1 MKCPKCGAEIS
12 DYASSC
18 PECGTP
24 IVKIRPKR
32 VCMNCGAEVPDDASV
47 CPGCGRPV
55 KRREHQQAHAAN
67 AGDANAGGATSMH
80 DNGANA
86 GGASAT
92 HGRDANAGGTS
103 ATQGS
108 GASFTARIRQ
118 SWKRD
123 KYAWLQAVL
132 PIVLAFLYHINL
144 LQDKMSF
151 NLMNT
156 ALIFEGL
163 IFFFGYL
170 DVKEI
175 SQRPE
180 MYGGVAFSSRYMY
193 LSYFLPVM
201 SFFERRQLP
210 GMKRN
215 ALYPILHAVLLAIF
229 VILMLFTSDEE
240 MLLQAGGAL

>member
-1 MKCPKCGAEIS
+1 MKCPKCGTEIS
-12 DYASSC
+12 DYASHC
-18 PECGTP
+18 PACGTP

-32 VCMNCGAEVPDDASV
+32 VCTNCGAEVPDDATV

-55 KRREHQQAHAAN
+55 KRREHQQPH
-67 AGDANAGGATSMH
+67 
-80 DNGANA
+80 GANA
-86 GGASAT
+86 GGA
-92 HGRDANAGGTS
+92 NAGGV
-103 ATQGS
+103 AAMHGS
-108 GASFTARIRQ
+108 GFMARIRQ
-118 SWKRD
+118 SWARD

-163 IFFFGYL
+163 ISFFGYL

-215 ALYPILHAVLLAIF
+215 ALYPIVHAVLLAIF
-229 VILMLFTSDEE
+229 IVLMLFTSDEV
-240 MLLQAGGAL
+240 MLLQTGAL

>member
-12 DYASSC
+12 DYASHC
-18 PECGTP
+18 PACGTP

-32 VCMNCGAEVPDDASV
+32 VCTNCGAEVPDDATV

-55 KRREHQQAHAAN
+55 KRREHQQTH
-67 AGDANAGGATSMH
+67 
-80 DNGANA
+80 GANA
-86 GGASAT
+86 GGA
-92 HGRDANAGGTS
+92 NAGG
-103 ATQGS
+103 AAAMHGS
-108 GASFTARIRQ
+108 GFMARIRQ
-118 SWKRD
+118 SWARD

-215 ALYPILHAVLLAIF
+215 ALYPIVHAVLLAIF
-229 VILMLFTSDEE
+229 AILMLITSDEV
-240 MLLQAGGAL
+240 MLLEVGGAR

>member
-12 DYASSC
+12 DYASHC
-18 PECGTP
+18 PACGTP

-32 VCMNCGAEVPDDASV
+32 VCTNCGAEVPDDATV

-55 KRREHQQAHAAN
+55 KRREHQQPH
-67 AGDANAGGATSMH
+67 
-80 DNGANA
+80 GANA
-86 GGASAT
+86 GGA
-92 HGRDANAGGTS
+92 NAGG
-103 ATQGS
+103 AAAMHGS
-108 GASFTARIRQ
+108 GFMARIRQ
-118 SWKRD
+118 SWARD

-215 ALYPILHAVLLAIF
+215 ALYPIVHAVLLAIF
-229 VILMLFTSDEE
+229 AILMLITSDEV
-240 MLLQAGGAL
+240 MLLEVGGAL

>member
-12 DYASSC
+12 DYASNC
-18 PECGTP
+18 PECGSP

-32 VCMNCGAEVPDDASV
+32 VCTNCGAEVPDDATV

-55 KRREHQQAHAAN
+55 KRREHQQAH
-67 AGDANAGGATSMH
+67 GANAGGGNAGGAAAMH
-80 DNGANA
+80 GSGVNA

-92 HGRDANAGGTS
+92 
-103 ATQGS
+103 QGS
-108 GASFTARIRQ
+108 GFMARIRQ
-118 SWKRD
+118 SWARD

-215 ALYPILHAVLLAIF
+215 AQYPIVHAVLLAIF
-229 VILMLFTSDEE
+229 VVLMLFTSDEV
-240 MLLQAGGAL
+240 MLLEVGGAL

>member
-12 DYASSC
+12 DYASHC
-18 PECGTP
+18 PACGTP

-32 VCMNCGAEVPDDASV
+32 VCTNCGAEVPDDATV

-55 KRREHQQAHAAN
+55 KRREHQQA
-67 AGDANAGGATSMH
+67 S
-80 DNGANA
+80 GANA
-86 GGASAT
+86 GGA
-92 HGRDANAGGTS
+92 NEGG
-103 ATQGS
+103 AAAMHGS
-108 GASFTARIRQ
+108 GFMARIRQ
-118 SWKRD
+118 SWARD

-132 PIVLAFLYHINL
+132 PIILAFLYHINL

-180 MYGGVAFSSRYMY
+180 MYGGVAFSNRYMY

-215 ALYPILHAVLLAIF
+215 ALYPVVHAVLLALF
-229 VILMLFTSDEE
+229 AILMLITSDEV
-240 MLLQAGGAL
+240 MLLEVGGAL

>member
-32 VCMNCGAEVPDDASV
+32 VCTNCGAEVPDDATV

-55 KRREHQQAHAAN
+55 KRREHQQAHGAN
-67 AGDANAGGATSMH
+67 AG
-80 DNGANA
+80 GANA
-86 GGASAT
+86 GGASAM
-92 HGRDANAGGTS
+92 HGCGSNAGSTS
-103 ATQGS
+103 ATHGS

-118 SWKRD
+118 SWTRD
-123 KYAWLQAVL
+123 RYAWLQAVL

-156 ALIFEGL
+156 ALIYEGL

-180 MYGGVAFSSRYMY
+180 MYGGVAFSDRYMY

-215 ALYPILHAVLLAIF
+215 ALYPIVHAVLLAIF
-229 VILMLFTSDEE
+229 LVLMLFTSDEV

>member
-12 DYASSC
+12 DYASHC
-18 PECGTP
+18 PACGTP

-32 VCMNCGAEVPDDASV
+32 VCTNCGAEVPDDATV

-55 KRREHQQAHAAN
+55 KRREHQQPH
-67 AGDANAGGATSMH
+67 
-80 DNGANA
+80 GANA
-86 GGASAT
+86 GGA
-92 HGRDANAGGTS
+92 NAGG
-103 ATQGS
+103 AAAVHGS
-108 GASFTARIRQ
+108 GFMARIRQ
-118 SWKRD
+118 SWARD

-215 ALYPILHAVLLAIF
+215 ALYPIVHAVLLALF
-229 VILMLFTSDEE
+229 AILMLITSDEV
-240 MLLQAGGAL
+240 MLLEVGGAL

>member
-12 DYASSC
+12 DYASHC
-18 PECGTP
+18 PACGTP

-32 VCMNCGAEVPDDASV
+32 VCTNCGAEVPDDATV
-47 CPGCGRPV
+47 CPSCGRPV
-55 KRREHQQAHAAN
+55 KRREHQQPH
-67 AGDANAGGATSMH
+67 
-80 DNGANA
+80 GANA
-86 GGASAT
+86 GGA
-92 HGRDANAGGTS
+92 NAGG
-103 ATQGS
+103 AAAMHGS
-108 GASFTARIRQ
+108 GFMARIRQ
-118 SWKRD
+118 SWARD

-163 IFFFGYL
+163 VFFFGYL

-215 ALYPILHAVLLAIF
+215 ALYPIVHAVLLALF
-229 VILMLFTSDEE
+229 AILMLITSDEV
-240 MLLQAGGAL
+240 MLLEVGGAL

>member
-32 VCMNCGAEVPDDASV
+32 VCTNCGAEVPDDATV

-55 KRREHQQAHAAN
+55 KRRAHQQAHGAN
-67 AGDANAGGATSMH
+67 AG
-80 DNGANA
+80 GANA
-86 GGASAT
+86 GGASSMHGSGSNAGSTSAT
-92 HGRDANAGGTS
+92 HGG
-103 ATQGS
+103 

-118 SWKRD
+118 SWTRD
-123 KYAWLQAVL
+123 RYAWLQAVL

-215 ALYPILHAVLLAIF
+215 ALYPIVHAVLLAIF
-229 VILMLFTSDEE
+229 LILMLFTSDEV

>member
-12 DYASSC
+12 DYASHC
-18 PECGTP
+18 PACGTP

-32 VCMNCGAEVPDDASV
+32 VCTNCGAEVPDDATV

-55 KRREHQQAHAAN
+55 KRREHQQPH
-67 AGDANAGGATSMH
+67 
-80 DNGANA
+80 GANA
-86 GGASAT
+86 GGA
-92 HGRDANAGGTS
+92 NAGG
-103 ATQGS
+103 AAAMHGS
-108 GASFTARIRQ
+108 GFMARIRQ
-118 SWKRD
+118 SWARD

-215 ALYPILHAVLLAIF
+215 ALYPIVHAVLLALF
-229 VILMLFTSDEE
+229 AILMLFTSDEV
-240 MLLQAGGAL
+240 MLLEVGGAL

>member
-32 VCMNCGAEVPDDASV
+32 VCTNCGAEVPDDATV

-55 KRREHQQAHAAN
+55 KRREHQQVHVAN
-67 AGDANAGGATSMH
+67 AG
-80 DNGANA
+80 GANA
-86 GGASAT
+86 GGASSM
-92 HGRDANAGGTS
+92 HGSGTS
-103 ATQGS
+103 L
-108 GASFTARIRQ
+108 TARIRQ

-215 ALYPILHAVLLAIF
+215 ALYPIVHAVLLVLF
-229 VILMLFTSDEE
+229 VILMLFTSDEV

>member
-12 DYASSC
+12 DYASHC
-18 PECGTP
+18 PACGTP

-32 VCMNCGAEVPDDASV
+32 VCTNCGAEVPDDATV
-47 CPGCGRPV
+47 CPGCGRSV
-55 KRREHQQAHAAN
+55 KRREHQQAH
-67 AGDANAGGATSMH
+67 
-80 DNGANA
+80 GANA
-86 GGASAT
+86 GGA
-92 HGRDANAGGTS
+92 NAGG
-103 ATQGS
+103 AAAMHGS
-108 GASFTARIRQ
+108 GFMARIRQ
-118 SWKRD
+118 SWARD

-215 ALYPILHAVLLAIF
+215 ALYPLVHAVLLALF
-229 VILMLFTSDEE
+229 AILMLFTSDEV
-240 MLLQAGGAL
+240 MLLEVGGAL

>member
-12 DYASSC
+12 DYASHC
-18 PECGTP
+18 PACGTP

-32 VCMNCGAEVPDDASV
+32 VCTNCGAEVPDDATV

-55 KRREHQQAHAAN
+55 KRREHQQPH
-67 AGDANAGGATSMH
+67 
-80 DNGANA
+80 GANA
-86 GGASAT
+86 GGA
-92 HGRDANAGGTS
+92 NAGG
-103 ATQGS
+103 AAAMHGS
-108 GASFTARIRQ
+108 GFMARIRQ
-118 SWKRD
+118 SWARD

-215 ALYPILHAVLLAIF
+215 ALYPIVHAVLLAIF
-229 VILMLFTSDEE
+229 AILMLFTSDEV
-240 MLLQAGGAL
+240 MLLEVGGAL

>member
-12 DYASSC
+12 DYASHC
-18 PECGTP
+18 PACGTP

-32 VCMNCGAEVPDDASV
+32 VCTNCGAEVPDDATV

-55 KRREHQQAHAAN
+55 KRREHQQPH
-67 AGDANAGGATSMH
+67 
-80 DNGANA
+80 GANA
-86 GGASAT
+86 GGA
-92 HGRDANAGGTS
+92 NAGG
-103 ATQGS
+103 AAAMHGS
-108 GASFTARIRQ
+108 GFMARICQ
-118 SWKRD
+118 SWVCD

-215 ALYPILHAVLLAIF
+215 ALYPIVHAVLLAIF
-229 VILMLFTSDEE
+229 AILMLFTSDEV
-240 MLLQAGGAL
+240 MLLEVGGAL

>member
-12 DYASSC
+12 DYASHC
-18 PECGTP
+18 PACGTP

-32 VCMNCGAEVPDDASV
+32 VCTNCGAEVPDDATV

-55 KRREHQQAHAAN
+55 KRREHQQPH
-67 AGDANAGGATSMH
+67 
-80 DNGANA
+80 GANA
-86 GGASAT
+86 GGA
-92 HGRDANAGGTS
+92 NAGG
-103 ATQGS
+103 AAAMHGS
-108 GASFTARIRQ
+108 GFMARIRQ
-118 SWKRD
+118 SWARD

-193 LSYFLPVM
+193 LSYFLPVI

-215 ALYPILHAVLLAIF
+215 ALYPIVHVVLLALF
-229 VILMLFTSDEE
+229 AILMLITSDEV
-240 MLLQAGGAL
+240 MLLEVGGAL

>member
-12 DYASSC
+12 DYASHC

-32 VCMNCGAEVPDDASV
+32 VCTNCGAEVPDDATV

-55 KRREHQQAHAAN
+55 KRREHQQAHGSN
-67 AGDANAGGATSMH
+67 AG
-80 DNGANA
+80 GANA
-86 GGASAT
+86 GGAAAT
-92 HGRDANAGGTS
+92 HG
-103 ATQGS
+103 S
-108 GASFTARIRQ
+108 GFMVRIRQ
-118 SWKRD
+118 SWARD

-215 ALYPILHAVLLAIF
+215 AIYPIVHAVLLAIF
-229 VILMLFTSDEE
+229 VVLMLFTSDEV
-240 MLLQAGGAL
+240 MLLEAGGAL

>member
-12 DYASSC
+12 DYASHC

-32 VCMNCGAEVPDDASV
+32 VCTNCGAEVPDDATV

-67 AGDANAGGATSMH
+67 AG
-80 DNGANA
+80 GANA
-86 GGASAT
+86 GGAASMN
-92 HGRDANAGGTS
+92 GSGVSAGGAS

-108 GASFTARIRQ
+108 GTSFTAGIRQ

-132 PIVLAFLYHINL
+132 PIILAFLYHINL

-215 ALYPILHAVLLAIF
+215 AFYPIVHAVLLAIF
-229 VILMLFTSDEE
+229 VVLMLFTSDEV
-240 MLLQAGGAL
+240 MLLEAGGAL

>member
-12 DYASSC
+12 DYASHC

-32 VCMNCGAEVPDDASV
+32 VCTNCGAEVPDDATV

-55 KRREHQQAHAAN
+55 KRREHQQAHGAKAGGANTGGTASMYGSGVN
-67 AGDANAGGATSMH
+67 AGDASSTY
-80 DNGANA
+80 
-86 GGASAT
+86 
-92 HGRDANAGGTS
+92 
-103 ATQGS
+103 GS
-108 GASFTARIRQ
+108 GFMARICQ
-118 SWKRD
+118 SWARD

-215 ALYPILHAVLLAIF
+215 ALYPIVHAVLLAIF
-229 VILMLFTSDEE
+229 IVLMLFTSDEV
-240 MLLQAGGAL
+240 MLLQTGAL

>member
-12 DYASSC
+12 DYASHC
-18 PECGTP
+18 PACGTP

-32 VCMNCGAEVPDDASV
+32 VCTNCGAEVPDDATV
-47 CPGCGRPV
+47 CPGCGWPV
-55 KRREHQQAHAAN
+55 KRREHQQPH
-67 AGDANAGGATSMH
+67 
-80 DNGANA
+80 GANA
-86 GGASAT
+86 GGA
-92 HGRDANAGGTS
+92 NAGG
-103 ATQGS
+103 AAAMHGS
-108 GASFTARIRQ
+108 GFMARIRQ
-118 SWKRD
+118 SWVCD

-215 ALYPILHAVLLAIF
+215 ALYPIVHAVLLAIF
-229 VILMLFTSDEE
+229 AILMLFTSDEV
-240 MLLQAGGAL
+240 MLLEVGGAL

>member
-1 MKCPKCGAEIS
+1 MRCPKCGAEIS
-12 DYASSC
+12 DYASHC
-18 PECGTP
+18 PACGTP

-32 VCMNCGAEVPDDASV
+32 VCTNCGAEVPDDATV

-55 KRREHQQAHAAN
+55 KRREHQQSHAAN
-67 AGDANAGGATSMH
+67 AGGPNAGDAAAMH
-80 DNGANA
+80 GSGSNA
-86 GGASAT
+86 GGASST
-92 HGRDANAGGTS
+92 HG
-103 ATQGS
+103 S
-108 GASFTARIRQ
+108 GFMARILE
-118 SWKRD
+118 SWSRD

-132 PIVLAFLYHINL
+132 PIILAFLYHINL

-215 ALYPILHAVLLAIF
+215 ALYPIVHAVLLAIF
-229 VILMLFTSDEE
+229 VILMLFTSDEV
-240 MLLQAGGAL
+240 MLLEVGGAL

>member
-12 DYASSC
+12 DYASHC
-18 PECGTP
+18 PACGTP

-32 VCMNCGAEVPDDASV
+32 VCTNCGAEVPDDATV

-55 KRREHQQAHAAN
+55 KRREHQQAH
-67 AGDANAGGATSMH
+67 
-80 DNGANA
+80 GANA
-86 GGASAT
+86 GGA
-92 HGRDANAGGTS
+92 NAGG
-103 ATQGS
+103 AAAMHGS
-108 GASFTARIRQ
+108 GFMARIRQ
-118 SWKRD
+118 SWARD

-215 ALYPILHAVLLAIF
+215 ALYPIVHAVLLALF
-229 VILMLFTSDEE
+229 AILMLITSDEV
-240 MLLQAGGAL
+240 MLLEVGGAL

>member
-12 DYASSC
+12 DYASHC
-18 PECGTP
+18 PACGTP

-32 VCMNCGAEVPDDASV
+32 VCTNCGAEVPDDATV

-55 KRREHQQAHAAN
+55 KRREHQQAH
-67 AGDANAGGATSMH
+67 
-80 DNGANA
+80 GANA
-86 GGASAT
+86 GGA
-92 HGRDANAGGTS
+92 NAGG
-103 ATQGS
+103 AAAMHGS
-108 GASFTARIRQ
+108 GFMARIRQ
-118 SWKRD
+118 SWAHD

-215 ALYPILHAVLLAIF
+215 ALYPIVHAVLLAIF
-229 VILMLFTSDEE
+229 IVLMLFTSDEV
-240 MLLQAGGAL
+240 MLLQTGAL

>member
-12 DYASSC
+12 DYASHC
-18 PECGTP
+18 PKCGTP

-32 VCMNCGAEVPDDASV
+32 VCTNCGAEVPDDATV

-55 KRREHQQAHAAN
+55 KRREHQQAHASN
-67 AGDANAGGATSMH
+67 AGGANAGGTASMH
-80 DNGANA
+80 GSGANA
-86 GGASAT
+86 GGAS
-92 HGRDANAGGTS
+92 S
-103 ATQGS
+103 AHAS
-108 GASFTARIRQ
+108 GASFTARVRQ
-118 SWKRD
+118 SWARD

-215 ALYPILHAVLLAIF
+215 ALYPIVHAVLLAIF
-229 VILMLFTSDEE
+229 VILMLFTSDEV

>member
-1 MKCPKCGAEIS
+1 MRCPKCGAEIS
-12 DYASSC
+12 DYASHC
-18 PECGTP
+18 PACGTP

-32 VCMNCGAEVPDDASV
+32 VCTNCGAEVPDDATV

-55 KRREHQQAHAAN
+55 KRREHQQSHAAN
-67 AGDANAGGATSMH
+67 AG
-80 DNGANA
+80 GANA
-86 GGASAT
+86 GGASST
-92 HGRDANAGGTS
+92 HG
-103 ATQGS
+103 S
-108 GASFTARIRQ
+108 GFMARILE
-118 SWKRD
+118 SWSRD

-132 PIVLAFLYHINL
+132 PIILAFLYHINL

-193 LSYFLPVM
+193 LSYFLPVL

-215 ALYPILHAVLLAIF
+215 ALYPIVHAVLLAIF
-229 VILMLFTSDEE
+229 VILMLFTSDEV
-240 MLLQAGGAL
+240 MLLEVGGAL

>member
-12 DYASSC
+12 DYASHC
-18 PECGTP
+18 PACGTP

-32 VCMNCGAEVPDDASV
+32 VCTNCGAEVPDDATV

-55 KRREHQQAHAAN
+55 KRREHQQPH
-67 AGDANAGGATSMH
+67 
-80 DNGANA
+80 GANA
-86 GGASAT
+86 GGA
-92 HGRDANAGGTS
+92 NAGG
-103 ATQGS
+103 AAAMHGS
-108 GASFTARIRQ
+108 GFMARIRQ
-118 SWKRD
+118 SWARD

-193 LSYFLPVM
+193 LSYFLPIM

-215 ALYPILHAVLLAIF
+215 ALYPIVHAVLLAIF
-229 VILMLFTSDEE
+229 AILMLFTSDEV
-240 MLLQAGGAL
+240 MLLEVGGAL

>member
-12 DYASSC
+12 DYASHC

-32 VCMNCGAEVPDDASV
+32 VCTNCGAEVPDDATV

-67 AGDANAGGATSMH
+67 AGGANAGGATSTH
-80 DNGANA
+80 
-86 GGASAT
+86 GGASFI
-92 HGRDANAGGTS
+92 AG
-103 ATQGS
+103 
-108 GASFTARIRQ
+108 IRQ

-215 ALYPILHAVLLAIF
+215 AVYPIVHAVLLAIF
-229 VILMLFTSDEE
+229 VILMLFTSDEV

>member
-32 VCMNCGAEVPDDASV
+32 VCTNCGAEVPDDATV

-55 KRREHQQAHAAN
+55 KRREHQQPH
-67 AGDANAGGATSMH
+67 
-80 DNGANA
+80 GANA
-86 GGASAT
+86 GGA
-92 HGRDANAGGTS
+92 NAGG
-103 ATQGS
+103 AAAMHGS
-108 GASFTARIRQ
+108 GFMARIRQ
-118 SWKRD
+118 SWARD

-215 ALYPILHAVLLAIF
+215 ALYPIVHAVLLALF
-229 VILMLFTSDEE
+229 AILMLFTSDEV
-240 MLLQAGGAL
+240 MLLGVGGAL

>member
-12 DYASSC
+12 DYASHC
-18 PECGTP
+18 PACGTP

-32 VCMNCGAEVPDDASV
+32 VCTNCGAEVPDDATV

-55 KRREHQQAHAAN
+55 KRREHQQPH
-67 AGDANAGGATSMH
+67 
-80 DNGANA
+80 GANA
-86 GGASAT
+86 GGA
-92 HGRDANAGGTS
+92 NAGG
-103 ATQGS
+103 AAAMHGS
-108 GASFTARIRQ
+108 GFMARIRQ
-118 SWKRD
+118 SWARD

-215 ALYPILHAVLLAIF
+215 ALYPIVHAVLLALF
-229 VILMLFTSDEE
+229 AILMLITSDEV
-240 MLLQAGGAL
+240 MLLEVGGALRDK

>member
-32 VCMNCGAEVPDDASV
+32 VCTNCGAEVPDDATV

-67 AGDANAGGATSMH
+67 AG
-80 DNGANA
+80 GANA
-86 GGASAT
+86 GGAAAM
-92 HGRDANAGGTS
+92 HGSGVNAGGASSTH
-103 ATQGS
+103 GS
-108 GASFTARIRQ
+108 GFMASIRQ
-118 SWKRD
+118 SWARD

-215 ALYPILHAVLLAIF
+215 AIYPIVHAVLLAIF
-229 VILMLFTSDEE
+229 VVLMLFTSDEV
-240 MLLQAGGAL
+240 MLLEAGGAL

>member
-12 DYASSC
+12 DYASHC

-32 VCMNCGAEVPDDASV
+32 VCTNCGAEVPDDASV

-67 AGDANAGGATSMH
+67 AG
-80 DNGANA
+80 GANA
-86 GGASAT
+86 GGTASM
-92 HGRDANAGGTS
+92 HGNESNAGGAMSTH
-103 ATQGS
+103 GS
-108 GASFTARIRQ
+108 GASFTAGIRQ

-132 PIVLAFLYHINL
+132 PIILAFLYHINL

-215 ALYPILHAVLLAIF
+215 ALYPIVHAVLLAIF
-229 VILMLFTSDEE
+229 VVLMLFTSDEV

>member
-12 DYASSC
+12 DYASHC
-18 PECGTP
+18 PACGTP

-32 VCMNCGAEVPDDASV
+32 VCTNCGAEVPDDATV

-55 KRREHQQAHAAN
+55 KRREHQQPH
-67 AGDANAGGATSMH
+67 
-80 DNGANA
+80 GANA
-86 GGASAT
+86 GGAAAM
-92 HGRDANAGGTS
+92 H
-103 ATQGS
+103 GS
-108 GASFTARIRQ
+108 GFMARIRQ
-118 SWKRD
+118 SWVRD

-215 ALYPILHAVLLAIF
+215 ALYPIVHAVLLAIF
-229 VILMLFTSDEE
+229 AILMLFTSDEV
-240 MLLQAGGAL
+240 MLLEVGGAL

>member
-32 VCMNCGAEVPDDASV
+32 VCTNCGAEVPDDATV

-55 KRREHQQAHAAN
+55 KRRAHQQAHGAN
-67 AGDANAGGATSMH
+67 AG
-80 DNGANA
+80 GANA
-86 GGASAT
+86 GGASAM
-92 HGRDANAGGTS
+92 HGCGSNAGSTS
-103 ATQGS
+103 ATHGS

-118 SWKRD
+118 CWTRD
-123 KYAWLQAVL
+123 RYAWLQAVL

-156 ALIFEGL
+156 ALIYEGL

-215 ALYPILHAVLLAIF
+215 ALYPIVHAVLLAIF
-229 VILMLFTSDEE
+229 LILMLFTSDEV

>member
-12 DYASSC
+12 NYASHC
-18 PECGTP
+18 PACGTP

-32 VCMNCGAEVPDDASV
+32 VCTNCGAEVPDDATV

-55 KRREHQQAHAAN
+55 KRREHQQPH
-67 AGDANAGGATSMH
+67 
-80 DNGANA
+80 GANA
-86 GGASAT
+86 GGA
-92 HGRDANAGGTS
+92 NAGG
-103 ATQGS
+103 AAAMHGS
-108 GASFTARIRQ
+108 GFMARIRQ
-118 SWKRD
+118 SWARD

-201 SFFERRQLP
+201 SFFQRRQLP

-215 ALYPILHAVLLAIF
+215 ALYPIVHAVLLALF
-229 VILMLFTSDEE
+229 AILMLFTSDEV
-240 MLLQAGGAL
+240 MLLEVGGAL

>member
-12 DYASSC
+12 DYASHC
-18 PECGTP
+18 PACGTP

-32 VCMNCGAEVPDDASV
+32 VCTNCGAEVPDDATV

-55 KRREHQQAHAAN
+55 KRREHQQPH
-67 AGDANAGGATSMH
+67 
-80 DNGANA
+80 GANA
-86 GGASAT
+86 GGA
-92 HGRDANAGGTS
+92 NAGG
-103 ATQGS
+103 AAAMHGS
-108 GASFTARIRQ
+108 GFMARIRQ
-118 SWKRD
+118 SWARD
-123 KYAWLQAVL
+123 KYAWLQAVV

-215 ALYPILHAVLLAIF
+215 ALYPIVHAVLLALF
-229 VILMLFTSDEE
+229 AILMLFTSDEV
-240 MLLQAGGAL
+240 MLLEVGGAL

>member
-1 MKCPKCGAEIS
+1 MNCPKCGAEIS
-12 DYASSC
+12 DYASHC
-18 PECGTP
+18 PACGTP

-32 VCMNCGAEVPDDASV
+32 VCTNCGAEVPDDATV

-55 KRREHQQAHAAN
+55 KRREHQQPH
-67 AGDANAGGATSMH
+67 
-80 DNGANA
+80 GANA
-86 GGASAT
+86 GGA
-92 HGRDANAGGTS
+92 NAGG
-103 ATQGS
+103 AAAMHGS
-108 GASFTARIRQ
+108 GFMARIRQ
-118 SWKRD
+118 SWVRD

-144 LQDKMSF
+144 LQDKLSF

-215 ALYPILHAVLLAIF
+215 ALYPIVHAVLLAIF
-229 VILMLFTSDEE
+229 AILMLFTSDEV
-240 MLLQAGGAL
+240 MLLEVGGAL

>member
-12 DYASSC
+12 DYASHC

-32 VCMNCGAEVPDDASV
+32 VCTNCGAEVPDDATV

-55 KRREHQQAHAAN
+55 KRREHQQAH
-67 AGDANAGGATSMH
+67 GANAGGANAGGAAAMH
-80 DNGANA
+80 GGGVNA

-92 HGRDANAGGTS
+92 
-103 ATQGS
+103 QGS
-108 GASFTARIRQ
+108 GFMARIRQ
-118 SWKRD
+118 SWARD

-215 ALYPILHAVLLAIF
+215 ALYPIVHAVLLAIF
-229 VILMLFTSDEE
+229 VILMLFTSDEV
-240 MLLQAGGAL
+240 MLLEAGGAL

>member
-32 VCMNCGAEVPDDASV
+32 VCTNCGAEVPDDATV

-67 AGDANAGGATSMH
+67 AG
-80 DNGANA
+80 GANA
-86 GGASAT
+86 GGASSMN
-92 HGRDANAGGTS
+92 GSGVNAGGAS

-108 GASFTARIRQ
+108 GFMARIRQ
-118 SWKRD
+118 SWARD

-229 VILMLFTSDEE
+229 VILMLFTSDEV

>member
-12 DYASSC
+12 DYASHC

-32 VCMNCGAEVPDDASV
+32 VCTNCGAEVPDDATV

-55 KRREHQQAHAAN
+55 KRREHQQVHVAN
-67 AGDANAGGATSMH
+67 AGGANAGGASSVYGSGANAGGATSMH
-80 DNGANA
+80 G
-86 GGASAT
+86 
-92 HGRDANAGGTS
+92 
-103 ATQGS
+103 

-215 ALYPILHAVLLAIF
+215 ALYPIVHAVLLAIF
-229 VILMLFTSDEE
+229 VILMLFTSDEV
-240 MLLQAGGAL
+240 MLLKTGGAL